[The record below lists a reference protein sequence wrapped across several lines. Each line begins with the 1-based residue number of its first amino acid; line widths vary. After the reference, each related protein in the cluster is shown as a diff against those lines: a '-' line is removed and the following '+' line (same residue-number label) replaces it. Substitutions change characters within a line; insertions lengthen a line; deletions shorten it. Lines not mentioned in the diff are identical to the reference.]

1 MVCRFT
7 WVQLG
12 FLGMVV
18 CTWEAGRPSPAW
30 STLGPLC
37 SQKWWA
43 RKRPAA
49 LAANHGLI
57 FKFVAQDPRIRT
69 HHSVGTKTD
78 RGMIWLI
85 LGFLLT
91 NGPWLLFFALFE
103 YKPGWVQ
110 HEGPSLLLFYIGTV
124 ARIQSGG
131 SHYAPHI
138 AAQQL
143 CAGCAPLWP
152 DVVAEDLW
160 QKCAYSKITVTPLPP
175 LLHLHFLLPFK
186 CGSAKI

>member
-1 MVCRFT
+1 MCRFT

-18 CTWEAGRPSPAW
+18 CTREAGRPSPAW

-69 HHSVGTKTD
+69 HHSGRDKNSSGNDLVNP
-78 RGMIWLI
+78 
-85 LGFLLT
+85 GFLLT
-91 NGPWLLFFALFE
+91 RLLFFALFE

-110 HEGPSLLLFYIGTV
+110 HEGPSLVLFYIGTV
-124 ARIQSGG
+124 ARIQSGE
-131 SHYAPHI
+131 SNR
-138 AAQQL
+138 AAMPRTERHEKLHNLHSSCVRRTCQRI
-143 CAGCAPLWP
+143 CGKS
-152 DVVAEDLW
+152 VH
-160 QKCAYSKITVTPLPP
+160 TP
-175 LLHLHFLLPFK
+175 K
-186 CGSAKI
+186 

>member
-1 MVCRFT
+1 MPAVISPRQPVKTLLLNIYIIGPFLQLFQEIFSPGLPWLVCRFT

-18 CTWEAGRPSPAW
+18 CTREAGRPSPAW

-69 HHSVGTKTD
+69 HHSGRDK
-78 RGMIWLI
+78 
-85 LGFLLT
+85 
-91 NGPWLLFFALFE
+91 N
-103 YKPGWVQ
+103 
-110 HEGPSLLLFYIGTV
+110 
-124 ARIQSGG
+124 
-131 SHYAPHI
+131 
-138 AAQQL
+138 
-143 CAGCAPLWP
+143 
-152 DVVAEDLW
+152 
-160 QKCAYSKITVTPLPP
+160 
-175 LLHLHFLLPFK
+175 
-186 CGSAKI
+186 

>member
-1 MVCRFT
+1 
-7 WVQLG
+7 
-12 FLGMVV
+12 
-18 CTWEAGRPSPAW
+18 
-30 STLGPLC
+30 
-37 SQKWWA
+37 
-43 RKRPAA
+43 
-49 LAANHGLI
+49 
-57 FKFVAQDPRIRT
+57 
-69 HHSVGTKTD
+69 
-78 RGMIWLI
+78 MIWLI

-131 SHYAPHI
+131 SSAHYAPHI

-160 QKCAYSKITVTPLPP
+160 QKCAYSKITVTPLPQP
-175 LLHLHFLLPFK
+175 PTFAL
-186 CGSAKI
+186 SAAIQMWTGKNIPEYFAKEEKMLEDEMQRRSVAVWAAG